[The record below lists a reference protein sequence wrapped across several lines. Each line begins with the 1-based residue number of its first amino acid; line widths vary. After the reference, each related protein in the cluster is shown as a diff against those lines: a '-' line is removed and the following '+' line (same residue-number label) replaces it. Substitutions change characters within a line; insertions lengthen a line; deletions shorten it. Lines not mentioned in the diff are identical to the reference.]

1 MAIDQFSTYN
11 KVYEKY
17 KEYFTSEV
25 DNSNYRGKIANLLL
39 FDGKPNYFKII
50 QTEALL
56 ESSEEEDTP
65 VVEKKPTKQQKT
77 ETAPKKVVPAKKPAK
92 QESSSEESDEEAE
105 PDTLT
110 PQIPILLDLLDE
122 FGIPMVGVDDY
133 EADDVMATYAHTH
146 SWPTRIVTG
155 DRDLFQLV
163 DDKRDIKVAYLA
175 KGISAHDL
183 VDLNFISQKYSIPGD
198 RYAMFA
204 TFRGDASD
212 GLPGVKGIGEKGAAL
227 ISTHFESIADAIA
240 AAQNGD
246 ERLPAALARKIVAGM
261 DYLAIAPTVVNCARD
276 VPLPEIDL
284 GMPKAPAD
292 LSKIYQIKEKYSL
305 GASVDRLI
313 SALKW

>member
-1 MAIDQFSTYN
+1 
-11 KVYEKY
+11 
-17 KEYFTSEV
+17 
-25 DNSNYRGKIANLLL
+25 
-39 FDGKPNYFKII
+39 
-50 QTEALL
+50 
-56 ESSEEEDTP
+56 
-65 VVEKKPTKQQKT
+65 
-77 ETAPKKVVPAKKPAK
+77 
-92 QESSSEESDEEAE
+92 
-105 PDTLT
+105 
-110 PQIPILLDLLDE
+110 
-122 FGIPMVGVDDY
+122 MVGVDDY

-146 SWPTRIVTG
+146 AGPTRIVTG

-227 ISTHFESIADAIA
+227 ISTHFASIDDAIT
-240 AAQNGD
+240 AAQSGD
-246 ERLPAALARKIVAGM
+246 ERLPSALAKKIVAGM
-261 DYLAIAPTVVNCARD
+261 DYLAIAPKVVNCARD
-276 VPLPEIDL
+276 VALPEIEL
-284 GMPKAPAD
+284 AMPQAPAD

>member
-1 MAIDQFSTYN
+1 MTLMLLDSGSLWYRAYYGMPDTLTAEDGTPVNAIRGFLDMSARLISTYN
-11 KVYEKY
+11 PDRMVVCLDGDWRPSWRIELFPAY
-17 KEYFTSEV
+17 K
-25 DNSNYRGKIANLLL
+25 ANR
-39 FDGKPNYFKII
+39 
-50 QTEALL
+50 L
-56 ESSEEEDTP
+56 ED
-65 VVEKKPTKQQKT
+65 
-77 ETAPKKVVPAKKPAK
+77 
-92 QESSSEESDEEAE
+92 EESDEEAE

-122 FGIPMVGVDDY
+122 FGIPMVGVDDF

-146 SWPTRIVTG
+146 RGPTRIVTG

-227 ISTHFESIADAIA
+227 ISTHFESIDDAIV

-276 VPLPEIDL
+276 VPLPEIEL

-292 LSKIYQIKEKYSL
+292 FSKIYQIKEKYSL